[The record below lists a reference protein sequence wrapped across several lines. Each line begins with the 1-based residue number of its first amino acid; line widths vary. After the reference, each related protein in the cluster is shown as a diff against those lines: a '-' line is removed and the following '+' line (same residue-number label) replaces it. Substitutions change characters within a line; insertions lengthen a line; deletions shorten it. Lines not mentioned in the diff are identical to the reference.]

1 MQLLLTACRIRI
13 LSRDFKQVLMSVE
26 YKVYGIEE
34 RFQEKE
40 KEYFEAKKEKIW
52 RVF

>member
-1 MQLLLTACRIRI
+1 
-13 LSRDFKQVLMSVE
+13 MSVE

-40 KEYFEAKKEKIW
+40 KEYFEAKKEKNLEGFLILSIFPDSK
-52 RVF
+52 RIK